1 MFLGLGRI
9 ILCAKCFPFRALA
22 DGCTR
27 APGTA
32 IPHVPAAP
40 FCAVGKANGAKK
52 SSGALWRHFMCPS
65 DHYKSQIR
73 DTAIIL
79 ENPSRTGLSCP
90 KFYGF

>member
-1 MFLGLGRI
+1 MFLGLGRV

-32 IPHVPAAP
+32 ILHVPAAP

-52 SSGALWRHFMCPS
+52 IER
-65 DHYKSQIR
+65 
-73 DTAIIL
+73 
-79 ENPSRTGLSCP
+79 SRVAS
-90 KFYGF
+90 FYVS

>member
-1 MFLGLGRI
+1 MFLGLGRV

-40 FCAVGKANGAKK
+40 FCTVGKVNGPKN
-52 SSGALWRHFMCPS
+52 SSGAAWRHFMCPS
-65 DHYKSQIR
+65 NHCKR
-73 DTAIIL
+73 RNWDTAIIL
-79 ENPSRTGLSCP
+79 KNPSRIGLSRP
-90 KFYGF
+90 EFYGF

>member
-1 MFLGLGRI
+1 MFLGLGRV

-40 FCAVGKANGAKK
+40 FCAVGKLNGAKK
-52 SSGALWRHFMCPS
+52 NRAEPRGVILCVLVTTSKYGIG
-65 DHYKSQIR
+65 IR
-73 DTAIIL
+73 Q
-79 ENPSRTGLSCP
+79 LS
-90 KFYGF
+90 